1 MTGARIPAIVVGTG
15 FGCRIHVPALRDAG
29 FEVVA
34 LVGTNPEK
42 LASRAEKA
50 GVARSFTD
58 LDEAITATGAK
69 LVTIATPPNTHAPLT
84 LAVIG
89 RGCHVLCEKPF
100 ASNAKEAQSMVDAA
114 ETAGVANMVAHEF
127 RWQTERALFGRAL
140 AEGLVGEPRFL
151 VIDQFIPFCA
161 DPDTKLPKWW
171 FDVEAGGGWLGAGG
185 SHLMDQIRAWLGD
198 FDTLSANLMTV
209 SDRDNVADDS
219 YSLRFRLKNGVEGSM
234 QQCAGAW
241 GPYVSDWR
249 CAGSKGTIWIDQ
261 GKVMLADKQGTR
273 EVPVP
278 GELVLP
284 MPAPGPDAR
293 IPASFELPLFT
304 RLCEALH
311 ATIEGK
317 PVSDAVRVPTFRDGL
332 ESMRILDAI
341 RASARAGGA
350 LQQL

>member
-127 RWQTERALFGRAL
+127 RW
-140 AEGLVGEPRFL
+140 
-151 VIDQFIPFCA
+151 
-161 DPDTKLPKWW
+161 
-171 FDVEAGGGWLGAGG
+171 
-185 SHLMDQIRAWLGD
+185 
-198 FDTLSANLMTV
+198 
-209 SDRDNVADDS
+209 
-219 YSLRFRLKNGVEGSM
+219 
-234 QQCAGAW
+234 
-241 GPYVSDWR
+241 
-249 CAGSKGTIWIDQ
+249 
-261 GKVMLADKQGTR
+261 
-273 EVPVP
+273 
-278 GELVLP
+278 
-284 MPAPGPDAR
+284 
-293 IPASFELPLFT
+293 
-304 RLCEALH
+304 
-311 ATIEGK
+311 
-317 PVSDAVRVPTFRDGL
+317 
-332 ESMRILDAI
+332 
-341 RASARAGGA
+341 
-350 LQQL
+350 